1 MEIQNYAPNS
11 SKKKLKDVC
20 HTKLVE
26 QITSLDGFEELVI
39 PIFLCLEQIR
49 LNVGRI
55 CIQETSTK
63 AVSFYKLLTSFDFI
77 LALVLTRVVLDLT
90 LPVTRLMQ
98 RTALD
103 VADSSDLIESLKS
116 LSISN
121 CRNVYQFPN
130 NCYKSVPELARG

>member
-20 HTKLVE
+20 HTTLVE

-77 LALVLTRVVLDLT
+77 SALVLTWPVLDLT
-90 LPVTRLMQ
+90 LPVRGLLQ
-98 RTALD
+98 RPVTD
-103 VADSSDLIESLKS
+103 VADSSNVYEFLKS
-116 LSISN
+116 LIISN
-121 CRNVYQFPN
+121 RRNEDQFHN
-130 NCYKSVPELARG
+130 NYFKSVPELA

>member
-20 HTKLVE
+20 HTTLVE

-77 LALVLTRVVLDLT
+77 SALVLTRVVLDLT
-90 LPVTRLMQ
+90 LPVRGLLQ
-98 RTALD
+98 RPATD
-103 VADSSDLIESLKS
+103 VGDSSNVYEFLKS
-116 LSISN
+116 LIISN
-121 CRNVYQFPN
+121 RRNEDQFHN
-130 NCYKSVPELARG
+130 NYFKSVPELA

>member
-1 MEIQNYAPNS
+1 M
-11 SKKKLKDVC
+11 
-20 HTKLVE
+20 VE

-77 LALVLTRVVLDLT
+77 LALVLTWPVLDLT
-90 LPVTRLMQ
+90 LPVRGLLQ
-98 RTALD
+98 RPVTD
-103 VADSSDLIESLKS
+103 VADSSNVYEFLKS
-116 LSISN
+116 LIIFN
-121 CRNVYQFPN
+121 RRNEDQFHN
-130 NCYKSVPELARG
+130 NYFKSVPELA

>member
-1 MEIQNYAPNS
+1 MEIQNYAANS
-11 SKKKLKDVC
+11 SKKKLKDVSR
-20 HTKLVE
+20 TKWVD
-26 QITSLDGFEELVI
+26 QITSLDGLEELVI

-63 AVSFYKLLTSFDFI
+63 ALSFYKLLSSFDFI

>member
-77 LALVLTRVVLDLT
+77 SALVLTWPVLDLT
-90 LPVTRLMQ
+90 LPVRGLLQ
-98 RTALD
+98 RPVTD
-103 VADSSDLIESLKS
+103 VADSSNIYEFLKS
-116 LSISN
+116 LIISN
-121 CRNVYQFPN
+121 RRNEDQFHN
-130 NCYKSVPELARG
+130 NYFKSVPELA

>member
-1 MEIQNYAPNS
+1 M
-11 SKKKLKDVC
+11 
-20 HTKLVE
+20 VE

-130 NCYKSVPELARG
+130 NCYKSVPELA

>member
-20 HTKLVE
+20 HTTLVE

-77 LALVLTRVVLDLT
+77 SALVLTRVVLDLT
-90 LPVTRLMQ
+90 LPVRGLLQ
-98 RTALD
+98 RPATD
-103 VADSSDLIESLKS
+103 VGDSSNVYEFLKS
-116 LSISN
+116 LIISN
-121 CRNVYQFPN
+121 RGNEDQFQN
-130 NCYKSVPELARG
+130 NYFKSVPELA